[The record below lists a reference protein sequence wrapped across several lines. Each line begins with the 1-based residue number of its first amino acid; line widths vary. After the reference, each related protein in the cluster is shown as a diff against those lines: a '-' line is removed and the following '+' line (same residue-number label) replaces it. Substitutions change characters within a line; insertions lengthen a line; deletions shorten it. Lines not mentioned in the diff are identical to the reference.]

1 MGKPSVAERSHP
13 SIYLRSVMK
22 RLIISC
28 FIMIALLAIII
39 AGIALLRHRPI
50 SFYYKP
56 ESKLAETTET
66 PTQMEETQQ
75 IEPTKPTESIRPPYI
90 TIPPTQKKSL
100 SSMIDDYFKP
110 EKEPTPEELE
120 AQRLALLDL
129 PTLMKEKNM
138 KKGAPVFIRAFK
150 EERELEVFLQNK
162 DGAFE
167 HLRTYP
173 IAAASGDLGPKI
185 QEGDGQ
191 VPEGFYYSSQQS
203 MKPDSAFHLAFNIG
217 YPNAYDRAHGR
228 TGSYIMVH
236 GSNVSIGCLAMTDE
250 KIEEIYGLCQAA
262 LDAGQPF
269 FRVHIFPFRMT
280 DQRMQKAASSEHY
293 DFWKNLKTGYDMFE
307 NTRVPP
313 NTGVK
318 NKQYTFDQIIHRYQQ
333 HIEF

>member
-1 MGKPSVAERSHP
+1 
-13 SIYLRSVMK
+13 MK
-22 RLIISC
+22 RLIITC

-39 AGIALLRHRPI
+39 AGVTLLRHKPI
-50 SFYYKP
+50 SFHHKP
-56 ESKLAETTET
+56 EPRLPETTQT
-66 PTQMEETQQ
+66 PTQIEETKS
-75 IEPTKPTESIRPPYI
+75 IEPIKPDQPSRPLDI

-110 EKEPTPEELE
+110 EKEPTPEEIE
-120 AQRLALLDL
+120 AKRLALLDL

-138 KKGAPVFIRAFK
+138 RKGAPVFIRAFK

-167 HLRTYP
+167 HP

-191 VPEGFYYSSQQS
+191 VPEGFYFSSQQS

-269 FRVHIFPFRMT
+269 FRVHVFPFRMT
-280 DQRMQKAASSEHY
+280 EQRMQKAASSEHY
-293 DFWKNLKTGYDMFE
+293 DFWKNLKTGYDIFE

-318 NKQYTFDQIIHRYQQ
+318 NKQYTF
-333 HIEF
+333 E

>member
-1 MGKPSVAERSHP
+1 
-13 SIYLRSVMK
+13 MK

-28 FIMIALLAIII
+28 FVMVALLAIII
-39 AGIALLRHRPI
+39 AGIALLKHEPV
-50 SFYYKP
+50 FVQHKP
-56 ESKLAETTET
+56 KLIETTQ
-66 PTQMEETQQ
+66 PPAHMEETQRL
-75 IEPTKPTESIRPPYI
+75 EPPKQEQPSRPPDI
-90 TIPPTQKKSL
+90 TIPPTPKKTL

-110 EKEPTPEELE
+110 EKEPTPEEIE
-120 AQRLALLDL
+120 AKRLAMLDL

-150 EERELEVFLQNK
+150 EERELEVFLQAAN
-162 DGAFE
+162 GTFE

-173 IAAASGDLGPKI
+173 IAAASGDLGPKLA
-185 QEGDGQ
+185 EGDGQ
-191 VPEGFYYSSQQS
+191 VPEGFYFSSQQS

-280 DQRMQKAASSEHY
+280 EKRMQKAASSEHY
-293 DFWKNLKTGYDMFE
+293 DFWKNLKTGYDIFE
-307 NTRVPP
+307 QTRIPP

-318 NKQYTFDQIIHRYQQ
+318 NKHYTF
-333 HIEF
+333 E